1 MSEFSLRASN
11 FKCFG
16 AEPQGFDD
24 IKPINL
30 IIGRNNSGKSTLLD
44 LLAVAASTSPHIP
57 ESSWHAG
64 NTPELISETAL
75 SDTELAQ
82 VFLPNVSGGEIGD
95 NHSVMRRPLLGARIK
110 VALSWRAGEINRFR
124 SVDVSLRSHGRP
136 ELAALPEYAARLS
149 NLPDRNRLRGLAFRR
164 LLAERNIKPEPDDSS
179 LVIEGDGHGA
189 TNLIQSFLN
198 KAHLPSQLVEVTL
211 LEALDTV
218 FGPDGRFTRILCQH
232 HATQNNWEIYLEEAG
247 KGRIPL
253 SLSGSGLKTIVL
265 ALCFV
270 HLLPVVEKS
279 PLKGF
284 IFAFEELENNLHPAL
299 QRRLL
304 SYLAELAVTQEFP
317 LFLTSHS
324 NVAIELFSK
333 RQDAQIVHVTHNG
346 RTAATRTVR
355 AYVDRKGLLDDLDV
369 RASDLL
375 QSNGVIWVEGP
386 SDRIY
391 VNRWIELWSGG
402 DLVEGNH
409 YQCVFYGGRLLAHL
423 NAEALEEGEQG
434 VAILQ
439 VNRNAAL
446 VIDSDKRDA
455 ATTVNKT
462 KLRLLAEMES
472 IDALGWITDGREIE
486 NYIPAEAI
494 SAWLGDSSGPPE
506 MVGSFE
512 SFFAYIDRLEEGR
525 GRRYEKQKPL
535 LAEEVTPYFTKDNL
549 ASVPGLKDKLD
560 RLCGE
565 IRRWNGG
572 G

>member
-1 MSEFSLRASN
+1 MTEFALRASN

-44 LLAVAASTSPHIP
+44 LLAVVASTNPQIP

-64 NTPELISETAL
+64 NAPDLLSETMLNDA
-75 SDTELAQ
+75 ELAQ
-82 VFLPNVSGGEIGD
+82 TFQENVSGGEIRD
-95 NHSVMRRPLLGARIK
+95 RHSVMRRPLSGARIK
-110 VALSWRAGEINRFR
+110 VALGWQGRAINGFK
-124 SVDVSLRSHGRP
+124 SVDVSLKPLGLP
-136 ELAALPEYAARLS
+136 ELAALPNYASSLS

-164 LLAERNIKPEPDDSS
+164 LLAERNIKPEPDSPD
-179 LVIEGDGHGA
+179 LVIDGDGHGA
-189 TNLIQSFLN
+189 TNLIQAFLN
-198 KAHLPSQLVEVTL
+198 KSHLQSQLVEVTL
-211 LEALDTV
+211 LDALNAV
-218 FGPDGRFTRILCQH
+218 FAPDGQFTRILCQH
-232 HATQNNWEIYLEEAG
+232 HSPQNTWEIYLEEAG

-253 SLSGSGLKTIVL
+253 SQSGSGLKTIVL

-270 HLLPVVEKS
+270 HLLPIVEKS

-304 SYLAELAVTQEFP
+304 SYLADLAVEHEFP

-333 RQDAQIVHVTHNG
+333 RPDAQIVHVTHDG
-346 RTAATRTVR
+346 KTAATRTVR
-355 AYVDRKGLLDDLDV
+355 AYIDRKGILDDLDV

-391 VNRWIELWSGG
+391 VNRWIELWAGG
-402 DLVEGNH
+402 ELVEGNH

-423 NAEALEEGEQG
+423 NAEAPDEAEQG

-446 VIDSDKRDA
+446 LIDRDKSDAEA
-455 ATTVNKT
+455 AVNKT
-462 KLRLLAEMES
+462 KQRLLYEMQK
-472 IDALGWITDGREIE
+472 IDAFGWITDGREIE
-486 NYIPAEAI
+486 NYIPFEAV
-494 SAWLGDSSGPPE
+494 SAWLGGGSGPQKEPD
-506 MVGSFE
+506 MFE
-512 SFFAYIDRLEEGR
+512 SFFAYLDCLEDGR

-565 IRRWNGG
+565 IRRWNGRR
-572 G
+572 